1 MDLDQM
7 SRRIVQDV
15 LEIVD
20 PDYYEFEGESQFVVH
35 DDVILY
41 TLIASV

>member
-1 MDLDQM
+1 MLHCLYIFSFRSMDLDQM

-20 PDYYEFEGESQFVVH
+20 PDYYEFEGELVGGS
-35 DDVILY
+35 
-41 TLIASV
+41 